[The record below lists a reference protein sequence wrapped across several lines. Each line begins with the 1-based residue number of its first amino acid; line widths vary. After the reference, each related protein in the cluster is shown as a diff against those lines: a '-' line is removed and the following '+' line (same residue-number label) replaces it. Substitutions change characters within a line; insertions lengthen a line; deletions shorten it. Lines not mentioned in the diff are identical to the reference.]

1 MTLLVAKSR
10 TNKTFLYNRVLE
22 VSVRGQAFQLLQ
34 AKQQDVFRL
43 RHRADKVT
51 FVYQNRTR
59 VCRSETHIW

>member
-34 AKQQDVFRL
+34 AKQHDVFRL

-51 FVYQNRTR
+51 FV
-59 VCRSETHIW
+59 